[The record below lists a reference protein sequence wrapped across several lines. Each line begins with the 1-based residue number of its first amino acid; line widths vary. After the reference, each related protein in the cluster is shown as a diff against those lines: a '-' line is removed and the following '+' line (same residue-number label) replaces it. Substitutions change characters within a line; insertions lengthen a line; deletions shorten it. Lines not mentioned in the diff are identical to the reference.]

1 MITDRCIEF
10 KKLNCLLDL
19 KFFSFHENIQHMRN
33 SKIEKEFSSIK
44 NLITI
49 KFIFE
54 IFSDFSE
61 VTPE

>member
-1 MITDRCIEF
+1 
-10 KKLNCLLDL
+10 
-19 KFFSFHENIQHMRN
+19 MRN
-33 SKIEKEFSSIK
+33 SKIEKEFSIK

>member
-44 NLITI
+44 NLI
-49 KFIFE
+49 FE